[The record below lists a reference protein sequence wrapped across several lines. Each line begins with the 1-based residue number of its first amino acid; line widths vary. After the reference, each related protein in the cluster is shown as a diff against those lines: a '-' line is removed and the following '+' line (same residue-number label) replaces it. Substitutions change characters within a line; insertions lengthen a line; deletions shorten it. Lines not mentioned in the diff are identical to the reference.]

1 MALVQTVDYIT
12 PVVDDPY
19 TFGAIAA
26 ANALSD
32 VYAMGARPILALNLV
47 GYPVK
52 ALPMSML
59 GEILRG
65 GADKVVEAGASLVG
79 GHSIDDHEPKYGM
92 AVTGL
97 VHPDRVITK
106 AGAHPGDLLVL
117 TKPLGI
123 GIITTGIDR
132 QLVDEETARRAVDVM
147 LRLNCDAADAIT
159 STGLS
164 TGLRLGHETFAERG
178 HETVRQAQDRLFA
191 ERVHA
196 CTDVTGFG
204 LLGHLQE
211 MVSASGVGARVG
223 LSQVPVLE
231 EAWDLAARDCV
242 PDGSYNNHRYLA
254 EFVQYDAAITRAQ
267 QLVLCDAQ
275 TSGGL
280 LIAVPPQETEAL
292 LAALREARTLA
303 AAVIGEV
310 VEGPAGRIEV
320 IRSTQRRPDGSTS
333 SPRRPVEGYTI
344 PDLEE

>member
-52 ALPMSML
+52 TLPMSLL
-59 GEILRG
+59 GQILRG
-65 GADKVVEAGASLVG
+65 GADKVIEAGASLVG

-106 AGAHPGDLLVL
+106 AGARPGDLLVL

-147 LRLNCDAADAIT
+147 LRLNRDAADAIT

-164 TGLRLGHETFAERG
+164 TGLRLGHETL
-178 HETVRQAQDRLFA
+178 RQAQGRLFA

-211 MVSASGVGARVG
+211 MVSASSVGARVG

-254 EFVQYDAAITRAQ
+254 EFVRYDPTITRAQ

-280 LIAVPPQETEAL
+280 LLSVPPRQTGAL
-292 LAALREARTLA
+292 LAALQEARTPV

-310 VEGPAGRIEV
+310 VDGPAGRIEV
-320 IRSTQRRPDGSTS
+320 IPSTQYAIR
-333 SPRRPVEGYTI
+333 
-344 PDLEE
+344 DLEE

>member
-12 PVVDDPY
+12 PVVDNPY
-19 TFGAIAA
+19 IFGAIAA

-32 VYAMGARPILALNLV
+32 IYAMGARPILALNLV

-52 ALPMSML
+52 TLPMSLL
-59 GEILRG
+59 GQILRG

-79 GHSIDDHEPKYGM
+79 GHSIDDHEPKYGL

-97 VHPDRVITK
+97 VHPERLVTK
-106 AGAHPGDLLVL
+106 AGARPGDRLVL

-132 QLVDEETARRAVDVM
+132 QLVNEETAQRAVDVM
-147 LRLNCDAADAIT
+147 LRLNRDAAGAMT
-159 STGLS
+159 EVG
-164 TGLRLGHETFAERG
+164 
-178 HETVRQAQDRLFA
+178 
-191 ERVHA
+191 VHA

-204 LLGHLQE
+204 LLGHLRE
-211 MVSASGVGARVG
+211 MVTASGVGARVA

-254 EFVQYDAAITRAQ
+254 EFVQYDAGITRAQ

-280 LIAVPPQETEAL
+280 LMAVPPQQTEAL
-292 LAALREARTLA
+292 LVRLEEAGTSA
-303 AAVIGEV
+303 VAVIGEI
-310 VEGPAGRIEV
+310 VEGPAGQIEV
-320 IRSTQRRPDGSTS
+320 APT
-333 SPRRPVEGYTI
+333 
-344 PDLEE
+344 